1 MGTTTI
7 LHEFEK
13 HMNERVISG
22 EIAEATFDS
31 YLNDASR
38 VFETLLRNIPGSVIE
53 GYMKAEGYRG
63 DYRFIIDAQ
72 GVSSAVQHNAGSS
85 TEWPFE
91 DHEAVGLDGLLV
103 VQSCDPVSGEYSA
116 VLRRYCDRFCEL
128 AAKPGE
134 VIGFNIGIG
143 YEHQRWYYMV
153 GEPNTL
159 IPLELR

>member
-63 DYRFIIDAQ
+63 DYRFIID
-72 GVSSAVQHNAGSS
+72 
-85 TEWPFE
+85 
-91 DHEAVGLDGLLV
+91 
-103 VQSCDPVSGEYSA
+103 
-116 VLRRYCDRFCEL
+116 VLRMLAREPGHIAFPSPQYRTAIRRDRLSDLQPSLLDSDDSEQIDDE
-128 AAKPGE
+128 PEGE
-134 VIGFNIGIG
+134 G
-143 YEHQRWYYMV
+143 
-153 GEPNTL
+153 T
-159 IPLELR
+159 

>member
-13 HMNERVISG
+13 HMDDRVTSG

-63 DYRFIIDAQ
+63 DYRFIIDILRMLAREPGHIAFPHPQ
-72 GVSSAVQHNAGSS
+72 YRTAPRRSRESDLQPSLLDPSESVGPDDQQAEQSAG
-85 TEWPFE
+85 E
-91 DHEAVGLDGLLV
+91 D
-103 VQSCDPVSGEYSA
+103 
-116 VLRRYCDRFCEL
+116 
-128 AAKPGE
+128 
-134 VIGFNIGIG
+134 
-143 YEHQRWYYMV
+143 
-153 GEPNTL
+153 T
-159 IPLELR
+159 